1 MGAKTQEGQKGNPA
15 SKRMS
20 NDKLKARRSRS
31 WNRGEARKTLR
42 RKDNE
47 QKRRTNLASASE
59 ANNLGQ
65 TYLTPD
71 QTARALRAA
80 RREPLQRAFKLWSR
94 SYPEWLQSVARSDA
108 MAAGELIREAQR
120 IPETTGSRGRLVGRP
135 R

>member
-1 MGAKTQEGQKGNPA
+1 MGAKTQQGQKGNPA

-31 WNRGEARKTLR
+31 WNRGKARKMFR
-42 RKDNE
+42 RQDNAE
-47 QKRRTNLASASE
+47 RADRNRKSRSVATEELIN
-59 ANNLGQ
+59 
-65 TYLTPD
+65 LTPD

-80 RREPLQRAFKLWSR
+80 RREPLQQAFKLWSR
-94 SYPEWLQSVARSDA
+94 SYPEWLQSVARADA